1 MELIG
6 KVCQHQNIVPLR
18 AYYYSKDEK
27 LLVYDYVP
35 LGSLC
40 AALHGNKAAGRT
52 PLDWETRVKITLGT
66 TRGMAYLHSHIS
78 HTTRS
83 VGKESTHEFVNT
95 MCKGVH
101 QRDVPHLQGCCF
113 VTTLVPCP
121 GIAGCLEEDDGVL
134 FPPPAAIEEG
144 EVCG

>member
-66 TRGMAYLHSHIS
+66 TRGMAYLHSVGSGGKFIHGNIKS
-78 HTTRS
+78 SNILLSQELGACVTEFGLAQLMSTPPRPPTTHGMAYLHS
-83 VGKESTHEFVNT
+83 VCLNRG
-95 MCKGVH
+95 GVTNE
-101 QRDVPHLQGCCF
+101 RP
-113 VTTLVPCP
+113 T
-121 GIAGCLEEDDGVL
+121 IGV
-134 FPPPAAIEEG
+134 
-144 EVCG
+144 